1 MAGKTVIDHELD
13 TFKTLPDP
21 SNVEYIFIVGKMGE
35 KIEAHMQEYYPEL
48 KVRYIEQTEMRG
60 QSHALHLAREFLDG
74 PMLMIFG
81 DTLVETN
88 LSFLANESADGVAWV
103 KAVPDP
109 RRFGVAVVGADGWV
123 TQIIEKPKDLDN
135 NLVVV
140 GFYYFKDSTA
150 LVAAIDMPAYVAEP
164 ATFVGLNMVNPPS
177 WFVSFAYNVG
187 VPAMSKS
194 SVIRH
199 FNGGDIRKAADSFLL
214 WNKAA
219 GKIMPGLTRRRSE
232 ERALFLK
239 ASALVATAPAPT
251 PTPVPPPPAAPVPE
265 PAAAPGHGI
274 ARAVLIT
281 LGVVFAA
288 IAAFIIGG
296 K

>member
-1 MAGKTVIDHELD
+1 MRTSDHGIALIKAHEGLRL
-13 TFKTLPDP
+13 KAYPDP
-21 SNVEYIFIVGKMGE
+21 ASGGEPWTIGYGTTSSAGVGKITKGM
-35 KIEAHMQEYYPEL
+35 IISQAEAESMLRRSLVIYE
-48 KVRYIEQTEMRG
+48 RG
-60 QSHALHLAREFLDG
+60 
-74 PMLMIFG
+74 
-81 DTLVETN
+81 V
-88 LSFLANESADGVAWV
+88 V
-103 KAVPDP
+103 KALTRTP
-109 RRFGVAVVGADGWV
+109 
-123 TQIIEKPKDLDN
+123 TQNQFD
-135 NLVVV
+135 
-140 GFYYFKDSTA
+140 A
-150 LVAAIDMPAYVAEP
+150 L
-164 ATFVGLNMVNPPS
+164 
-177 WFVSFAYNVG
+177 VSFAYNVG

-239 ASALVATAPAPT
+239 ASAPVATAPAPT

-274 ARAVLIT
+274 ARAVLII